1 MVYTVDDVL
10 YDRDLRGEML
20 RDRTLYTI
28 FSHLQVVAY
37 RLSGS
42 LRVCTVCSSPVVN
55 NVMYLAVGR
64 VDQRV
69 AHAE

>member
-10 YDRDLRGEML
+10 HDRDLRGEML
-20 RDRTLYTI
+20 RGRTLYTI

-42 LRVCTVCSSPVVN
+42 LRVCSSPVVN
-55 NVMYLAVGR
+55 NVTYLAVGR
-64 VDQRV
+64 VNQRV
-69 AHAE
+69 AHTE